1 MKSGILAIIIFLLLS
16 LSASL
21 YLLARTTVFFGQAQ
35 VSQPTSIDS
44 LANSYLFASPL
55 QAKAD
60 SQELV
65 RITVFLLDSRGL
77 GIPNQ
82 NVSLNL
88 PTTINSHPIQPI
100 TDDSGKAVFDLSS
113 TIIGKYSISAQ
124 VQGLTIPQTV
134 SVVFY

>member
-1 MKSGILAIIIFLLLS
+1 MKPGIIALIAFLVLS
-16 LSASL
+16 LLASL
-21 YLLARTTVFFGQAQ
+21 YLLMQTTVFFGQAQ
-35 VSQPTSIDS
+35 VSQPTSAGSIS
-44 LANSYLFASPL
+44 NSYLFASPL

-77 GIPNQ
+77 GIPHQ

-88 PTTINSHPIQPI
+88 PPTVNAHPIQPI

-113 TIIGKYSISAQ
+113 SITGRFTVSAQ
-124 VQGLTIPQTV
+124 SNGLQVPQTV

>member
-1 MKSGILAIIIFLLLS
+1 MKPGILALLVFLILS
-16 LSASL
+16 LFASL
-21 YLLARTTVFFGQAQ
+21 YLLMQTTVFFGQAK
-35 VSQPTSIDS
+35 VAVPDKIDS

-60 SQELV
+60 NQELV

-77 GIPNQ
+77 GIPHQ
-82 NVSLNL
+82 NVSLDL
-88 PTTINSHPIQPI
+88 PATVNSRPIQPI

-113 TIIGKYSISAQ
+113 ATTGRFSVSAQ
-124 VQGLTIPQTV
+124 SQGLTIPQTV